1 MKKILFT
8 LLFLQSFSV
17 LGEDRLNLDH
27 FKFSFG
33 MSLDIVQADTV
44 KARVF
49 GHEFGVDYNYQF
61 ADDSYLFFQSS
72 VILEVGSNDVVGSVA
87 EFEPNESINLDRG
100 GMGYRPFEW
109 FHIQLG
115 ALDQGKYSSPLLLT
129 KNAFAAIKEEIILGE
144 VYLLFQQA
152 IPSNNKLSKR
162 LGTVD
167 TGTPYFV
174 LNTIGFKSG
183 KEDFF
188 QLELSHYKFQ
198 DLPSNV
204 AEKSL
209 AFGNS
214 ISGTGEASQFNYDFS
229 GANFYF
235 NSRVMTSELG
245 LLFSGQYIYN
255 EKAPDGRNSGYL
267 AYLGLEFEKL
277 IVKLE
282 GFKNESDTSPA
293 FYNSKYHGHNN
304 MQGNGLNLQLNQ
316 ESSQLNLRYAKMTP
330 IEQNSIQDSTEIFQM
345 NYHRTF

>member
-1 MKKILFT
+1 
-8 LLFLQSFSV
+8 
-17 LGEDRLNLDH
+17 
-27 FKFSFG
+27 
-33 MSLDIVQADTV
+33 
-44 KARVF
+44 
-49 GHEFGVDYNYQF
+49 
-61 ADDSYLFFQSS
+61 
-72 VILEVGSNDVVGSVA
+72 
-87 EFEPNESINLDRG
+87 
-100 GMGYRPFEW
+100 
-109 FHIQLG
+109 
-115 ALDQGKYSSPLLLT
+115 
-129 KNAFAAIKEEIILGE
+129 
-144 VYLLFQQA
+144 
-152 IPSNNKLSKR
+152 
-162 LGTVD
+162 
-167 TGTPYFV
+167 